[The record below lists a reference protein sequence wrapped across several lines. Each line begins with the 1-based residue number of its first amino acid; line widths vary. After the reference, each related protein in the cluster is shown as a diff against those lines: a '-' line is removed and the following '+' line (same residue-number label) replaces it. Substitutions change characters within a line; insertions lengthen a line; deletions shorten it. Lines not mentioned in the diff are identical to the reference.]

1 MSGGRLP
8 LYLPRAPDGS
18 RRSTHLSVT
27 ERQYH
32 HSGAAREASTL
43 AKTVMSEADER
54 PAPADLE
61 GEVRR
66 YYRTV
71 SRFIDRERLG
81 RSDRAFWRAAARE
94 HRGGAGLDLGCGTGR
109 VTRLLA
115 GELAWMVGVDLS
127 PEMLALA
134 RGRAGRWRGAAGRVS
149 LAAADMR
156 SLALR
161 RRFDLVTAANDPL
174 AHLGSGEDRD
184 RTLAAVAAHLAPGG
198 RFVLDA
204 HWFPP
209 KQLAR
214 ARAAAG
220 LVLEHP
226 GRGGLRVRE
235 TWRCAPD
242 GSCRARYEYR
252 REGEL
257 LARAAFRSRYWT
269 EPEVEERFARAGLA
283 VTAFWGG
290 WDRAPWRPESARRL
304 LVEARLAEG
313 VGSPASPLRPD
324 DPDGP
329 PP

>member
-1 MSGGRLP
+1 MNEP
-8 LYLPRAPDGS
+8 AE
-18 RRSTHLSVT
+18 T
-27 ERQYH
+27 
-32 HSGAAREASTL
+32 AASA
-43 AKTVMSEADER
+43 AF
-54 PAPADLE
+54 E

-71 SRFIDRERLG
+71 SRFIDRERLA
-81 RSDRAFWRAAARE
+81 RPDRHFWRAVAGER
-94 HRGGAGLDLGCGTGR
+94 RGGAGLDLGCGTGR

-115 GELAWMVGVDLS
+115 AELAWAVGVDLS
-127 PEMLALA
+127 PEMLARARA
-134 RGRAGRWRGAAGRVS
+134 RGGRGVAGRVS

-174 AHLGSGEDRD
+174 AHLASGEDRD
-184 RTLAAVAAHLAPGG
+184 RALAAVAAHLAPGG

-209 KQLAR
+209 KRLAR
-214 ARAAAG
+214 AREAAG

-226 GRGGLRVRE
+226 GRDGLRVRE
-235 TWRCAPD
+235 TWHCDPD
-242 GSCRARYEYR
+242 GSCRAGYEYR

-269 EPEVEERFARAGLA
+269 EAEVEERFARAGLA
-283 VTAFWGG
+283 VTALWGG
-290 WDRAPWRPESARRL
+290 WDRAPWRPERARRL

-313 VGSPASPLRPD
+313 VGSPATPGTPM
-324 DPDGP
+324 DPSHE
-329 PP
+329 

>member
-1 MSGGRLP
+1 MNEPAEAAES
-8 LYLPRAPDGS
+8 
-18 RRSTHLSVT
+18 STV
-27 ERQYH
+27 
-32 HSGAAREASTL
+32 
-43 AKTVMSEADER
+43 
-54 PAPADLE
+54 E

-81 RSDRAFWRAAARE
+81 RPDRDFWRAVARE

-115 GELAWMVGVDLS
+115 AELAWVVGVDLS

-134 RGRAGRWRGAAGRVS
+134 RGGVGRCAAGRVS

-184 RTLAAVAAHLAPGG
+184 RALAAVAAHLAPGG
-198 RFVLDA
+198 RFVLDG

-209 KQLAR
+209 KRLAR
-214 ARAAAG
+214 AREAAG

-235 TWRCAPD
+235 TWHCAPD
-242 GSCRARYEYR
+242 GSCRAGYEYR

-269 EPEVEERFARAGLA
+269 EAEVAERFARAGLA
-283 VTAFWGG
+283 VTALWGG
-290 WDRAPWRPESARRL
+290 WDRSPWRPETARRL
-304 LVEARLAEG
+304 LVEARRR
-313 VGSPASPLRPD
+313 SPALV
-324 DPDGP
+324 
-329 PP
+329 

>member
-1 MSGGRLP
+1 MNEP
-8 LYLPRAPDGS
+8 VE
-18 RRSTHLSVT
+18 T
-27 ERQYH
+27 
-32 HSGAAREASTL
+32 AASA
-43 AKTVMSEADER
+43 AV
-54 PAPADLE
+54 E

-81 RSDRAFWRAAARE
+81 RPDRSFWRTVARE
-94 HRGGAGLDLGCGTGR
+94 HRGGVGLDLGCGTGR

-115 GELAWMVGVDLS
+115 AELARVVGVDLS

-134 RGRAGRWRGAAGRVS
+134 RGRAGRGRSAAGRVS
-149 LAAADMR
+149 LVAADIR

-184 RTLAAVAAHLAPGG
+184 RALAAVAAHLAPGG
-198 RFVLDA
+198 RFVLEA

-209 KQLAR
+209 RRLER

-235 TWRCAPD
+235 TWHCAPD
-242 GSCRARYEYR
+242 GTCRAGYEYR

-269 EPEVEERFARAGLA
+269 EAEVEERFARAGLA
-283 VTAFWGG
+283 VSALWGG
-290 WDRAPWRPESARRL
+290 WDRSPWRPERAHRL
-304 LVEARLAEG
+304 LVEAR
-313 VGSPASPLRPD
+313 PASV
-324 DPDGP
+324 
-329 PP
+329 